1 MSPIGRASPHSRQ
14 TGPVV
19 EIEKMTVDRE
29 ASWSSHFHAWQSH
42 HEEIRGWVTLNR
54 DDDDILPVSLLFFFS
69 FPSSIQRTISY
80 NCVDRYLLSNSSK
93 RTRCFS
99 CRQTTRRLEKSDF
112 LFVRSVKSCCSA
124 CSRLKRI
131 CPKLRIIQRWLFSV
145 PLVIVVRRW
154 RRAKKNVKLLTT
166 FDSSLVSSPEL
177 RRALDLTNCSKLF
190 YNSQVKLMSFLPLPQ
205 WLLLASPK
213 NGKKR
218 NSGKLIR
225 EISRQLSRTFPHWLG
240 GESSERRKL
249 IKSIQSARLN
259 SNLFFVTKE
268 SFIKVGLYCAEHGR
282 SWRNFTIFLSFIRS
296 VQKMRNVPWQCAALQ
311 ANHKKNFNYVPRRT
325 RTRAPTSSSPRWR
338 CCDDGM
344 CVWLKDSGEATG
356 NCPPSAKPYCSLLCI
371 KMWRVRPWFCSFPVL
386 SLHFRPG

>member
-154 RRAKKNVKLLTT
+154 RRAKKNVKLLLATVVR
-166 FDSSLVSSPEL
+166 LVARLLPGAKASTW
-177 RRALDLTNCSKLF
+177 LDQLQQT
-190 YNSQVKLMSFLPLPQ
+190 
-205 WLLLASPK
+205 LL
-213 NGKKR
+213 
-218 NSGKLIR
+218 
-225 EISRQLSRTFPHWLG
+225 QLS
-240 GESSERRKL
+240 SETL
-249 IKSIQSARLN
+249 
-259 SNLFFVTKE
+259 E
-268 SFIKVGLYCAEHGR
+268 
-282 SWRNFTIFLSFIRS
+282 FL
-296 VQKMRNVPWQCAALQ
+296 
-311 ANHKKNFNYVPRRT
+311 
-325 RTRAPTSSSPRWR
+325 TSST
-338 CCDDGM
+338 
-344 CVWLKDSGEATG
+344 VATVG
-356 NCPPSAKPYCSLLCI
+356 QSKEWKEKKLWKIN
-371 KMWRVRPWFCSFPVL
+371 
-386 SLHFRPG
+386 